1 MAPLRTSVAAVAVAV
16 AVVLVATACG
26 SSGQSGDTAANTN
39 LPSNAKLAP
48 VGQKPLKAEGTGFLP
63 DEHVKVATKG
73 KSVVTVADSQGGFV
87 VSLAGVNSCDSVT
100 VTATGDEGS
109 HAEFNLSQIA
119 CNNG

>member
-1 MAPLRTSVAAVAVAV
+1 MARWRTSAAAV

-26 SSGQSGDTAANTN
+26 NAEPSGEANATAT

-73 KSVVTVADSQGGFV
+73 KTVVTVADAQGGFV
-87 VSLAGVNSCDSVT
+87 VSLPGVNNCESAT

-109 HAEFNLSQIA
+109 HAEFNLSQVA
-119 CNNG
+119 CNDS

>member
-1 MAPLRTSVAAVAVAV
+1 MVRWRTSAAAA

-26 SSGQSGDTAANTN
+26 NTQPSHEAAATATI
-39 LPSNAKLAP
+39 PSNAQLAP
-48 VGQKPLKAEGTGFLP
+48 VGQKPLKAKGTGFLP
-63 DEHVKVATKG
+63 DEHVKVATKD

-109 HAEFNLSQIA
+109 QAEFNLSQIV
-119 CNNG
+119 CLDE